1 MAAPL
6 TSAPVFADLASHA
19 EASKATHL
27 RALLDDVERSG
38 ALMAEHGGKY
48 LAPRPTVC
56 CARARLDLTRAPAR
70 RRSPAGLTL
79 DYSRQKVTAETMG
92 TPPPTL
98 GLSPL

>member
-48 LAPRPTVC
+48 LAP
-56 CARARLDLTRAPAR
+56 
-70 RRSPAGLTL
+70 
-79 DYSRQKVTAETMG
+79 
-92 TPPPTL
+92 PPHCVLRILNCSFTSL
-98 GLSPL
+98 EESM